1 MTTYSHILTVKGFH
15 QGRFTVSTGCI
26 FDERWVP
33 IHTRIWTCKVQS
45 ALFRGK
51 YHIAS
56 YKWSLGQWYQLA
68 QFNPFFLGRSCH
80 FWHSFSHFHSV
91 SRSILLL
98 VFIPPLTKSLI
109 LSLCHFLCQH
119 GIKSSSLPKAL
130 MKLIIWT
137 LERQLRKSDDVLD
150 DQLQYWW

>member
-1 MTTYSHILTVKGFH
+1 MCLLYWFPQFSNTSSFGKLWEPVSIILLLISDRLDSDTNLLN
-15 QGRFTVSTGCI
+15 SI
-26 FDERWVP
+26 
-33 IHTRIWTCKVQS
+33 
-45 ALFRGK
+45 L
-51 YHIAS
+51 
-56 YKWSLGQWYQLA
+56 
-68 QFNPFFLGRSCH
+68 FFLGRSCH
-80 FWHSFSHFHSV
+80 FRHSFSHFHSV

-137 LERQLRKSDDVLD
+137 LERQLRKSNDIID
-150 DQLQYWW
+150 DQLQY